1 MFTAWMKFALDSARL
16 CQEMQEV
23 MALRMLRLASGGV
36 TAQRE
41 AQLMLAEKS
50 LAFAEAA
57 SILASGASMHH
68 VLRRYQSIV
77 SANKRRLSRH

>member
-1 MFTAWMKFALDSARL
+1 MKFALDSARL

-23 MALRMLRLASGGV
+23 MALRMVRLASGGAS
-36 TAQRE
+36 AQAE

-57 SILASGASMHH
+57 SILASGASLQH
-68 VLRRYQSIV
+68 VLSRYRSIV
-77 SANKRRLSRH
+77 SANKRRLSRR